1 MPGRHAQSIAISLFA
16 LPLAGSPLPAFAQEE
31 PLDRGIEDAERMAP
45 RPPGE
50 IEAFSPRQPVRTSP
64 VRPGL
69 TAGQDWAAML
79 EGEWPGALAPS
90 LFAERTFL
98 NQVRGLI
105 IPGPEDT
112 RIFVPSPAPPTE
124 DGFSENPTPT
134 RAMLL
139 LPCVVL
145 DRFNAFVMTDNTP
158 TPAIVSGQVFLY
170 NNRNYLMP
178 AAIRAAAGILAT
190 PTPSEAAD
198 TDAPPV
204 PQAGVPGASEPGGIA
219 DDPDVADL
227 IAELEKRPP
236 FPRPATR
243 PPDSTR
249 PRDGRDEGDAPIA
262 PPPEDGTYFAGRRGR
277 MVRSSQGAW
286 LFVTDND
293 NPNRPPRVYTLLP
306 CRTLEELERVAL
318 REGDASAGLVSG
330 RVYRFRDQW
339 FLLPTLYQQERRG
352 GVDPLQ

>member
-1 MPGRHAQSIAISLFA
+1 MPGRSARTIALSLIA
-16 LPLAGSPLPAFAQEE
+16 LPLAGPILPALAQDD
-31 PLDRGIEDAERMAP
+31 PLDRGIEEAERMAP

-50 IEAFSPRQPVRTSP
+50 VEAFSPSQPNRTSP

-69 TAGQDWAAML
+69 TAGHDWAAML

-98 NQVRGLI
+98 NQIRGLI

-112 RIFVPSPAPPTE
+112 RIFVPSPVPAAAAE
-124 DGFSENPTPT
+124 SESMDAPTPT

-145 DRFNAFVMTDNTP
+145 DRFNTFVMTDNTP

-178 AAIRAAAGILAT
+178 GAIRAAAALT
-190 PTPSEAAD
+190 PPPAPSRSPDVETTA
-198 TDAPPV
+198 APP
-204 PQAGVPGASEPGGIA
+204 AGDPLAIA

-236 FPRPATR
+236 FPRPTTR
-243 PPDSTR
+243 PADPGT
-249 PRDGRDEGDAPIA
+249 PRDGRGEGAEPSTSPRID
-262 PPPEDGTYFAGRRGR
+262 DGTYFAGRRGR

-286 LFVTDND
+286 LFVIDND